1 MVLTH
6 GEEKHVVTGEKDYE
20 VVGHHFSW
28 TNILAEVLGDKHNIP
43 QCKHRNEAKKWAW
56 AVGEIKTTQDP

>member
-1 MVLTH
+1 M
-6 GEEKHVVTGEKDYE
+6 TGEKGYE

-56 AVGEIKTTQDP
+56 AVGGIKTTQDP